1 MRSLVLYSH
10 RFMPAPARH
19 WTRTYIWVI
28 VIEVLVLMSLW
39 WLQRHY
45 GM

>member
-1 MRSLVLYSH
+1 MSADSTRN
-10 RFMPAPARH
+10 
-19 WTRTYIWVI
+19 WTRTYISVI

-45 GM
+45 GI

>member
-1 MRSLVLYSH
+1 MATESTRN
-10 RFMPAPARH
+10 
-19 WTRTYIWVI
+19 WTRTYIFVI